1 MKIFEKFLTWVKLRL
16 KIDFQCKMTS
26 SPQPENWASSIGL
39 RAARPEC
46 PPLVKNRDL
55 KNNFGCSE
63 INLEREKRRIEEEAK
78 PSKPIIQEV
87 TEEEAAEIEKQKIE
101 KEKSNPTP
109 AESKDTEDD
118 DEYDK
123 NKMKPNAGNGA
134 DLENY
139 SWTQTLQEVWTF

>member
-1 MKIFEKFLTWVKLRL
+1 M
-16 KIDFQCKMTS
+16 
-26 SPQPENWASSIGL
+26 
-39 RAARPEC
+39 
-46 PPLVKNRDL
+46 
-55 KNNFGCSE
+55 
-63 INLEREKRRIEEEAK
+63 
-78 PSKPIIQEV
+78 

-118 DEYDK
+118 DEDDK

-139 SWTQTLQEVWTF
+139 SWTQTLQEVWITLKLSHSTQKMRVFF

>member
-1 MKIFEKFLTWVKLRL
+1 M
-16 KIDFQCKMTS
+16 
-26 SPQPENWASSIGL
+26 
-39 RAARPEC
+39 
-46 PPLVKNRDL
+46 
-55 KNNFGCSE
+55 
-63 INLEREKRRIEEEAK
+63 
-78 PSKPIIQEV
+78 

-118 DEYDK
+118 DEDDK

-139 SWTQTLQEVWTF
+139 SWTQTLQEVRIPLNLYKLTQKMRFALFLQTLSINHNSYSEY

>member
-1 MKIFEKFLTWVKLRL
+1 M
-16 KIDFQCKMTS
+16 
-26 SPQPENWASSIGL
+26 
-39 RAARPEC
+39 
-46 PPLVKNRDL
+46 
-55 KNNFGCSE
+55 
-63 INLEREKRRIEEEAK
+63 
-78 PSKPIIQEV
+78 

-118 DEYDK
+118 DEDDK

-139 SWTQTLQEVWTF
+139 SLTHFHPLSPFNMNSRTLPLNLQ